1 MIRIAHA
8 GKPCLGPRLGPRM
21 AVSWWPS
28 DWRGDL
34 HLVEGAHT
42 TGFFGRMGHSQKTDI
57 SPLHARITAN
67 SRWGACSSWR
77 CRAACQVW
85 SSLGS
90 LGPRSGS
97 EPSSRISRV
106 FPVHDRALRSMKTLI
121 GCRNDGQGT
130 GSPTASTCL
139 AAGRR
144 AVDESSPVLFSKIY
158 PSLGSRRPDG
168 FRECGS
174 PVPNSMTS
182 KRRRD
187 KGGLGTRGG
196 QGRGRTWG
204 TSKITRSSSSGGAL
218 GKCAASST

>member
-1 MIRIAHA
+1 M
-8 GKPCLGPRLGPRM
+8 C
-21 AVSWWPS
+21 
-28 DWRGDL
+28 
-34 HLVEGAHT
+34 
-42 TGFFGRMGHSQKTDI
+42 HSQKTDI

-97 EPSSRISRV
+97 CAIRDTARV
-106 FPVHDRALRSMKTLI
+106 FPVHDRALLSMKTLI

-130 GSPTASTCL
+130 GSPTASTCF

-144 AVDESSPVLFSKIY
+144 AVDESSPVLFSKNY
-158 PSLGSRRPDG
+158 PSRGARRRPDG
-168 FRECGS
+168 LRECSS

-187 KGGLGTRGG
+187 NLTRGTG
-196 QGRGRTWG
+196 DKGRDKGADRTWG
-204 TSKITRSSSSGGAL
+204 TQKITRSSSSGGARPR
-218 GKCAASST
+218 CAASST